1 MLYDS
6 IVLLGIL
13 MFAVAL
19 IVLPYQVLLGTAY
32 PHDGPLHRIIVQIVL
47 VLTLAGFFLY
57 FWTHGGQT
65 LGARA
70 WRFRLLR
77 DDGADLDRS
86 DALSRLLWAT
96 AFFGPAAIGLLWL
109 AVSPDQAFWTITA
122 IIPAALCL
130 LWTLIDRDGLAWH
143 DRLSRTRPVMLKK
156 GS

>member
-57 FWTHGGQT
+57 FWTRGGQT

-77 DDGADLDRS
+77 DDGADLGRF
-86 DALSRLLWAT
+86 DAMHRLAWAT
-96 AFFGPAAIGLLWL
+96 AFFGPAMLGLLWL
-109 AVSPDQAFWTITA
+109 SVRPDLAIWTITA
-122 IIPAALCL
+122 TAPAALDL
-130 LWTLIDRDGLAWH
+130 FWTLIDRDGLAWH
-143 DRLSRTRPVMLKK
+143 DRLSGTRPVMLKK
-156 GS
+156 RD